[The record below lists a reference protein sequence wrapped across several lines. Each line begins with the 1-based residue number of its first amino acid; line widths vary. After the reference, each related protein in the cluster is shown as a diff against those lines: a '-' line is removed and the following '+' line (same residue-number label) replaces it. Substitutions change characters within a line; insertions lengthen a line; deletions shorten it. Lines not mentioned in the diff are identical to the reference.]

1 MILWT
6 LGSLRSQSTNKTL
19 LFSNLEKNTLLL
31 HIVVLL
37 PSPLLV
43 LVNTITLFL
52 LSILENSKL
61 VLIFKNDSAA
71 SIFKLSS
78 AKITLCFISLIL
90 GICPSKVIFS
100 LASISSLFFILL
112 SNICLKNII
121 IKPNI
126 NPPTKPNSVKR
137 IKLGFSTSSG
147 KLALSITSMPATFV
161 ILTTSSSNRL
171 GIVLHIFI
179 ALSGF
184 SSNIFTCMTSVLFNV
199 STSI

>member
-1 MILWT
+1 MVLDLEKIK
-6 LGSLRSQSTNKTL
+6 RVKTL
-19 LFSNLEKNTLLL
+19 AQYIGLYESLIKELANDPSKREISLIKINQRNKERRVVKVKSNTYKYILK
-31 HIVVLL
+31 VLAL
-37 PSPLLV
+37 YLNEQYKTPDCV
-43 LVNTITLFL
+43 YGYVKGK
-52 LSILENSKL
+52 SILENSKL

-78 AKITLCFISLIL
+78 AKITLSFISLIL

-147 KLALSITSMPATFV
+147 
-161 ILTTSSSNRL
+161 
-171 GIVLHIFI
+171 
-179 ALSGF
+179 
-184 SSNIFTCMTSVLFNV
+184 
-199 STSI
+199 